1 MKISK
6 IEVQKRNKKRSS
18 IYIDGEFRFGLSN
31 DIILKYDLKEGD
43 EITEEEINKL
53 LIAEEK
59 ERLKQKAFRLL
70 RYRNR
75 SVEEMKQKL
84 LRSDYEPELVDEVVR
99 ELVDDH
105 ILDDRR
111 FACDFVSEY
120 TEVKP
125 KGNLFIINELKR
137 KKVNDEYIQ
146 AALEKRDEKG
156 MIRDIINKKFPKLNK
171 KDIRQKAKVLR
182 YLISRGFTPNLVYEI
197 LGEDYE

>member
-1 MKISK
+1 LKISK
-6 IEVQKRNKKRSS
+6 IEVQKKNKKRSS

-31 DIILKYDLKEGD
+31 DIILRYDLKEGD

-53 LIAEEK
+53 LLAEEK
-59 ERLKQKAFRLL
+59 ERLKQRAFRLL

-75 SVEEMKQKL
+75 SVEEMKQRL
-84 LRSDYEPELVDEVVR
+84 LRLGYESELVNDVVKELVDE
-99 ELVDDH
+99 H

-137 KKVNDEYIQ
+137 KKVEEEFIKE
-146 AALEKRDEKG
+146 ALEKRDEKG
-156 MIRDIINKKFPKLNK
+156 MIRDIINRRFSKFNK
-171 KDIRQKAKVLR
+171 KDLKPKAKIIR
-182 YLISRGFTPNLVYEI
+182 YLISRGFTPNLVYEV
-197 LGEDYE
+197 LGQDYE